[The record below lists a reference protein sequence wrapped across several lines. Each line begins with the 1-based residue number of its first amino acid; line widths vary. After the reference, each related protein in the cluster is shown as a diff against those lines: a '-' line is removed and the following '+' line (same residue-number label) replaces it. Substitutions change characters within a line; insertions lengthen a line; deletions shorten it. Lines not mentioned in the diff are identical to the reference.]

1 MNHSLHPEAAQDLG
15 EILAFYQKSATPR
28 VAKKF
33 LDEFERVVKLLTA
46 NPGFGTP
53 FDLPRRIYPLRIYPY
68 SVLYRHIEG
77 GVRVLGVRHQS
88 RHPRFG
94 QKRS

>member
-1 MNHSLHPEAAQDLG
+1 MNYSLHPEAAQDLE
-15 EILAFYQKSATPR
+15 EILAFYRNSATPR
-28 VAKKF
+28 VAKTF

-53 FDLPRRIYPLRIYPY
+53 FDLPRRTYPLRMYPY
-68 SVLYRHIEG
+68 SVVYREVEG
-77 GVRVLGVRHQS
+77 GVRVPTVRHQS

-94 QKRS
+94 RKRR

>member
-1 MNHSLHPEAAQDLG
+1 MNYSLHPEAAQDLA
-15 EILAFYQKSATPR
+15 EILAFYRKSATPR
-28 VAKKF
+28 VAEKF
-33 LDEFERVVKLLTA
+33 LDEFERVAKLLTA

-68 SVLYRHIEG
+68 SVVYRQVED
-77 GVRVLGVRHQS
+77 GVRVFAVRHHS

-94 QKRS
+94 RGRS